1 MQHFEN
7 GIAVKAVVAKLK
19 SEGQAC
25 ALNPDKSRVN
35 SWLSQDSVENVE
47 KPIGPWPA
55 GHQMRC
61 EGLVLSKRRLPGLF
75 CLKAYRT
82 LEAQLSHFPRWK
94 HDTKR

>member
-1 MQHFEN
+1 MQHIEN

-19 SEGQAC
+19 SEGQGC
-25 ALNPDKSRVN
+25 ALSQSR
-35 SWLSQDSVENVE
+35 LGQFLCCLDSVE
-47 KPIGPWPA
+47 KLPHSA

-75 CLKAYRT
+75 EGVPCWRCSK
-82 LEAQLSHFPRWK
+82 HFPRWK